1 VASRN
6 KKGRRPGLSNRVRI
20 IGGQWGGQ
28 RLIFPDAEGL
38 RPTSDRVRETVFNWL
53 QFHLAGRT
61 VLDCFAG
68 SGALGFEAASRGAG
82 RVVMLE
88 RSKRVAAALEEN
100 RDRLGASQVEIICRD
115 ARDYLAGSSDRF
127 DVVFLDPPF
136 GKGMVEDF
144 ARLLEEGQLLNSGAM
159 VYIEMESTLEPEL
172 PASWEVV
179 RDKQAGDVRYL
190 LLDCTT
196 Q

>member
-1 VASRN
+1 MASRN
-6 KKGRRPGLSNRVRI
+6 KKGRRPGSSNRVRI

-28 RLIFPDAEGL
+28 RLTFPDAEGL

-61 VLDCFAG
+61 ILDCFAG
-68 SGALGFEAASRGAG
+68 SGALGFEAASRGAE

-88 RSKRVAAALEEN
+88 RSKRVAAVLEEN
-100 RDRLGASQVEIICRD
+100 RDRLGARQVEVICRD
-115 ARDYLAGSSDRF
+115 ARDYLADSSERY

-144 ARLLEEGQLLNSGAM
+144 ARQLEEDELLNSDAM
-159 VYIEMESTLEPEL
+159 VYIEMESSLDPEL
-172 PASWEVV
+172 PANWEIV

-190 LLDCTT
+190 LLHCTNE
-196 Q
+196 